1 MAKSLDIIKDLEEQ
15 VKLVPV
21 LKVMSIN
28 NIIFNHDSYNSVLN
42 HVITIHEYIRCNLY
56 FNW

>member
-21 LKVMSIN
+21 LKVMGIH
-28 NIIFNHDSYNSVLN
+28 NIIFNCDSDNSVL
-42 HVITIHEYIRCNLY
+42 HHRITMHDCIMCNLY
-56 FNW
+56 FKW